1 MRESVL
7 TKNEFKK
14 LKEAI
19 FTYHTAKDT
28 AIIHRTIPSF
38 LDDEKACYYKA
49 IEREM
54 KNKIRKLLQS

>member
-7 TKNEFKK
+7 TEEEFQK
-14 LKEAI
+14 LNEAI

-38 LDDEKACYYKA
+38 LDDKKACYYEA

-54 KNKIRKLLQS
+54 RSKINELLQP

>member
-7 TKNEFKK
+7 TEDEFQK
-14 LKEAI
+14 LKETI

-38 LDDEKACYYKA
+38 LDDEKVCYYET
-49 IEREM
+49 IEHDMR
-54 KNKIRKLLQS
+54 NKINELLQS